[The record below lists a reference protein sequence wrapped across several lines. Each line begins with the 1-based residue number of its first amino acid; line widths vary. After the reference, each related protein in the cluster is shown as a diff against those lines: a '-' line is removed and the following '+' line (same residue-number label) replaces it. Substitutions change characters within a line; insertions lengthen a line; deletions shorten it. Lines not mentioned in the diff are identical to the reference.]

1 MNAFNKEQTI
11 AEIKLAFKR
20 LKMSHIVSLMD
31 KYGLPSVLKVGSFHD
46 IYLPKR
52 LEAASMH
59 QLAALNA
66 ALQSQYLVG
75 GALDEKYGLPSEEEI
90 FKLFISH
97 AVSQEE
103 EALALKEQFAYGGID
118 CFVAG
123 EDIAANTEWL
133 VEIVTEL
140 EAMDGLLSLITD
152 RSIESVTCNQE
163 VGFALGAGKP
173 VVSVMNEQAPLG
185 LIGAMQAVE
194 RKEGM
199 SDKDVALEVIDA
211 LMKLPLWGPR
221 LTNLFVRRLVSYESP
236 SDSFKVIGFCRK
248 ALAFS
253 NHLTAGQIFELR
265 KAAREN
271 DQIARF
277 ASGRG
282 PELIESLCVDFETK
296 LAVG

>member
-1 MNAFNKEQTI
+1 MGEFNKEQTI
-11 AEIKLAFKR
+11 SEIKLAFKR
-20 LKMSHIVSLMD
+20 LKLSHIVSLLD
-31 KYGLPSVLKVGSFHD
+31 KYGVPQVLKVGSFHD

-52 LEAASMH
+52 LSEASQH

-66 ALQSQYLVG
+66 ALQSQYLIG
-75 GALDEKYGLPSEEEI
+75 GALDEKYGTQSEEDS

-97 AVSQEE
+97 SVDQEE
-103 EALALKEQFAYGGID
+103 EAAGLKEQFAYGGIE

-123 EDIAANTEWL
+123 EDIAANTAWL
-133 VEIVTEL
+133 VEIITEL
-140 EAMDGLLSLITD
+140 EGMDGLLSLVTD

-173 VVSVMNEQAPLG
+173 VVSVMSEQAPQG

-199 SDKDVALEVIDA
+199 SDKDVALEVIGA
-211 LMKLPLWGPR
+211 LMNLPQWGPR

-236 SDSFKVIGFCRK
+236 NDSFKVIGFCRK
-248 ALAFS
+248 ALALS
-253 NHLTAGQIFELR
+253 KDLSAGQIFELR

-282 PELIESLCVDFETK
+282 PELIEDLCVDFETR